1 MFGFKS
7 ASLPVVSLASGLCLM
22 FAAAPAQADGLG
34 GELNYAHSEGRDGVE
49 VGGGYALSFQGF
61 SLTPGAGVL
70 ISNGDSKLYGRVEAA
85 YTLPASL
92 TVGVGVRIEN
102 ETRPYGTVSIP
113 LLPKVAI
120 KGNLGAHY
128 GAIGIKIGY

>member
-1 MFGFKS
+1 MFGLKTVPFTV
-7 ASLPVVSLASGLCLM
+7 ALALGSIV
-22 FAAAPAQADGLG
+22 AVAPAQADGLG

-61 SLTPGAGVL
+61 SLTPGAGVF
-70 ISNGDSKLYGRVEAA
+70 IGHGDSKIYGRVEAA

-102 ETRPYGTVSIP
+102 EARPYGTVSIP
-113 LLPKVAI
+113 VLPKVAI